1 MKRKVTQ
8 HEYNLERAKEHLDSL
23 SLSPDVTY
31 SVHAVGNTEIRV
43 DFYRSNVCIG
53 FLHADTVDHLIS
65 ELSFSGTYSYV
76 LAG

>member
-8 HEYNLERAKEHLDSL
+8 QEYNLEKAKEYLASL

-31 SVHAVGNTEIRV
+31 SVHTVGNMAIQV

-53 FLHADTVDHLIS
+53 FLFVDTVDHLIS

>member
-8 HEYNLERAKEHLDSL
+8 QEYNLERAKEHLDSL
-23 SLSPDVTY
+23 STSPGVTY
-31 SVHAVGNTEIRV
+31 SVHAVGNMAIWV

-53 FLHADTVDHLIS
+53 FLHVDTVDHLIS

>member
-8 HEYNLERAKEHLDSL
+8 QEYNLERAKEHLDSL
-23 SLSPDVTY
+23 SLSPDVYY
-31 SVHAVGNTEIRV
+31 SVHAVGNIAIRV

-53 FLHADTVDHLIS
+53 FLHVDTVDHLIS

-76 LAG
+76 LAR